1 MLAGIEGFPSTV
13 VIRQNKALTVLYKSP
28 VQTVLSYCFEV
39 FFFFLRKKTMPMLYI
54 KKNQGPAKRKKQCPV
69 EHAPPR
75 QIKEKNV

>member
-1 MLAGIEGFPSTV
+1 MNVKVPCVHRDNNSGSL
-13 VIRQNKALTVLYKSP
+13 
-28 VQTVLSYCFEV
+28 V
-39 FFFFLRKKTMPMLYI
+39 FFIFLRKKTMPMLYI

>member
-1 MLAGIEGFPSTV
+1 MTKMNS
-13 VIRQNKALTVLYKSP
+13 
-28 VQTVLSYCFEV
+28 